1 MKLNDQI
8 TELIESF
15 KLPEDVPKTVLESM
29 TALESQGVSPGISV
43 DEKAPDFRLLNP
55 IGKEVSL
62 SEKLAN
68 GPVVLSFYRGEWCP
82 FCNLELKALQDVLPS
97 IKAVGAS
104 LVAIS
109 PQNPSNALS
118 LTEKH
123 ALKFDV
129 LSDPTQKAIRE
140 YRLQFTVPDK
150 VKEIYMK
157 VFNLDVGKENPDGSW
172 DLPVPATFVLDQ
184 EGIVRV
190 RHVSMNYMT
199 RMEPEDIM
207 KALKALS

>member
-1 MKLNDQI
+1 M
-8 TELIESF
+8 
-15 KLPEDVPKTVLESM
+15 
-29 TALESQGVSPGISV
+29 
-43 DEKAPDFRLLNP
+43 
-55 IGKEVSL
+55 
-62 SEKLAN
+62 
-68 GPVVLSFYRGEWCP
+68 VLSFYRGEWCP